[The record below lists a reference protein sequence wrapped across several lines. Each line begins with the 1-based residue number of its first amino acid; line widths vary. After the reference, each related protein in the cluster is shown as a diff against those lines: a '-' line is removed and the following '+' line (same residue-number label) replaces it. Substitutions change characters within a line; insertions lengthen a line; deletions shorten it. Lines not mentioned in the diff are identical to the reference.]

1 MAQKVDILGIMI
13 DKLSKKK
20 LQSTILCS
28 LEDNKRAVI
37 FTPNPEIV
45 LNASKDIKIKEII
58 NRADICI
65 PDGVGVVVASRL
77 LGTPLPERLA
87 GIETGEFV
95 LEYASKKGLSV
106 FLLGGKENI
115 AKAAKSE
122 LEKKYKSLNIC
133 GTHNGFFDVNGKENE
148 DVLQQINLCSPDII
162 FVCMGFP
169 RQEAWICE
177 NADKISSLRLAM
189 GLGGSLDVWSGKVR
203 RAPLIFRKLSL
214 EWLWRMIREP
224 RRAKIL
230 VDIPLFMWKIIA
242 QKLSERH
249 RKALKNGENA
259 HKF

>member
-1 MAQKVDILGIMI
+1 MAKKIDVLGIKI
-13 DKLSKKK
+13 DKLSKKE
-20 LQSTILCS
+20 LQSTIIRC

-45 LNASKDIKIKEII
+45 LKASKDIKIKEIL

-77 LGTPLPERLA
+77 LGCPLPERLA

-95 LEYASKKGLSV
+95 LEYASKNGLSV
-106 FLLGGKENI
+106 FLLGGKKGT
-115 AKAAKSE
+115 AE
-122 LEKKYKSLNIC
+122 LASYALEARYKGLNIC
-133 GTHNGFFDVNGKENE
+133 GTHHGFFNVNGKENDE
-148 DVLQQINLCSPDII
+148 VIRKINAAAPDII

-169 RQEAWICE
+169 RQEVWICE
-177 NADKISSLRLAM
+177 NADNISSLRLAI

-203 RAPLIFRKLSL
+203 RAPLVFRKLSL